1 MAIYLN
7 FLEASC
13 LVSLNQI
20 IFCHVLPENVHT
32 PHTRDKKFQ
41 GEGVSASAG
50 GGEGELK
57 YHWERVLENLSFK
70 GAFVLIIVTV
80 ISYILFWQLSV
91 LLGNIFNPQF

>member
-13 LVSLNQI
+13 LVSLKQI

-50 GGEGELK
+50 VGQGGVK
-57 YHWERVLENLSFK
+57 VWERVLESLSFK
-70 GAFVLIIVTV
+70 RAFVLIMVTL
-80 ISYILFWQLSV
+80 ISSILFWQLAV
-91 LLGNIFNPQF
+91 LPGNKFNPQF

>member
-1 MAIYLN
+1 MAVYLN

-20 IFCHVLPENVHT
+20 IFCHVLPEINNVHT

-50 GGEGELK
+50 GGAGKLK

-70 GAFVLIIVTV
+70 GAFVLISVTL
-80 ISYILFWQLSV
+80 ISSILFWQS
-91 LLGNIFNPQF
+91 ITW

>member
-41 GEGVSASAG
+41 GEGLGGGGAG
-50 GGEGELK
+50 GVEVSLRKGTGK
-57 YHWERVLENLSFK
+57 SIIK
-70 GAFVLIIVTV
+70 GAFVLIIVTL
-80 ISYILFWQLSV
+80 ISAILF
-91 LLGNIFNPQF
+91 

>member
-32 PHTRDKKFQ
+32 PHIRDKKFQ

-50 GGEGELK
+50 GQGGGSWSITEKGYWKIYHLK
-57 YHWERVLENLSFK
+57 GPLS
-70 GAFVLIIVTV
+70 LIDY
-80 ISYILFWQLSV
+80 S
-91 LLGNIFNPQF
+91 NPY

>member
-7 FLEASC
+7 FLEGSC

-32 PHTRDKKFQ
+32 PHIRDKKFQ

-50 GGEGELK
+50 G
-57 YHWERVLENLSFK
+57 RVGGVEVSLRK
-70 GAFVLIIVTV
+70 GTGKSII
-80 ISYILFWQLSV
+80 
-91 LLGNIFNPQF
+91 

>member
-20 IFCHVLPENVHT
+20 ILCHVLPENVHT
-32 PHTRDKKFQ
+32 PHIRDKKFQ

-50 GGEGELK
+50 GGVGGVEVSL
-57 YHWERVLENLSFK
+57 RK
-70 GAFVLIIVTV
+70 GTGKSII
-80 ISYILFWQLSV
+80 
-91 LLGNIFNPQF
+91 

>member
-7 FLEASC
+7 FLEGSC

-32 PHTRDKKFQ
+32 PHIRDKKFQ

-50 GGEGELK
+50 RRVGGVEVSL
-57 YHWERVLENLSFK
+57 RK
-70 GAFVLIIVTV
+70 GTGKSII
-80 ISYILFWQLSV
+80 
-91 LLGNIFNPQF
+91 

>member
-7 FLEASC
+7 FLEAGC

-41 GEGVSASAG
+41 GEGVSASARG
-50 GGEGELK
+50 GVGGVEVSL
-57 YHWERVLENLSFK
+57 RK
-70 GAFVLIIVTV
+70 GTGKSII
-80 ISYILFWQLSV
+80 
-91 LLGNIFNPQF
+91 